1 MSSPGLWASI
11 NRQASCIWQVTSEV
25 KDSLQKVELRPYEA
39 FLDDVREHVKA
50 GQYLWADSSK
60 VCTRIPYQLHH
71 QELPA
76 LYMCRGCTC
85 CVVKLTAIMFA
96 SCL

>member
-1 MSSPGLWASI
+1 MSADI
-11 NRQASCIWQVTSEV
+11 NQTAACIRQVTSEV

-39 FLDDVREHVKA
+39 FLEDVREHVKA

-71 QELPA
+71 QGLPA
-76 LYMCRGCTC
+76 SYVCRC
-85 CVVKLTAIMFA
+85 CICCIVKLTAFMFV